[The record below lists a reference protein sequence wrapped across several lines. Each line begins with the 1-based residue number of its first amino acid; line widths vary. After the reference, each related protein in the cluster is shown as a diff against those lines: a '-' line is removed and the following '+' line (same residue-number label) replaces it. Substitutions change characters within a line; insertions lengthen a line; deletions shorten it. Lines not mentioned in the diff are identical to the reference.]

1 MKYVFIIFY
10 FDLTFKSEVM
20 DIDKESSEDELKFKF
35 YDKMTRIQVDMN
47 SILVL
52 TVKMKKY
59 LKIYKTIIYTPG
71 RILR

>member
-1 MKYVFIIFY
+1 
-10 FDLTFKSEVM
+10 M

-71 RILR
+71 RILRL